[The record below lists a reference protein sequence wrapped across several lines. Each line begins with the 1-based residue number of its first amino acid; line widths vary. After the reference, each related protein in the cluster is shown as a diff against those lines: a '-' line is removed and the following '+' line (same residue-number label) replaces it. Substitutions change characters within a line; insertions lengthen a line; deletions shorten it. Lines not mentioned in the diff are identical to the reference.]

1 LRTGEF
7 VVGFSPL
14 PTIKMT
20 QKKEIK
26 FAFDVGIQEHK
37 ESLISLLNLM
47 GANSIANAKQK
58 WAAQLASAS
67 DLREKIKTRES
78 ELTEL
83 TNTSTYANAK
93 QRIKALMK
101 KEVTIAER
109 YGLDISFLNE
119 PGKTWSFQV
128 TGKTRE
134 EQFKSYTQ
142 REQAARAMTR
152 QAYETALQRVVSYCE
167 TEKMKATSTRKEVLS
182 VHNRMVNDYNELN
195 QEAFWYEY
203 CGQYSVPTGE
213 TVEPVPLVTWLDV
226 CSDYFPAQLITDLR
240 ERECEI
246 GVISPE
252 LHAAWDTRLIS
263 EPRDVAFC
271 VIKQAIETIVW
282 DHTNHTQMKAA
293 ILHNVLVNN
302 DERLDEATTLDNI
315 IQLVEG

>member
-1 LRTGEF
+1 MCTGEF
-7 VVGFSPL
+7 VVGFSLL
-14 PTIKMT
+14 PTKLMIEKTSRKHAIDGALTEHLNAVNELLDLLDADNLGNGLKTLRKLQTQIKE
-20 QKKEIK
+20 KKAQID
-26 FAFDVGIQEHK
+26 AFCELVGTNHI
-37 ESLISLLNLM
+37 
-47 GANSIANAKQK
+47 GNAM
-58 WAAQLASAS
+58 S
-67 DLREKIKTRES
+67 KIKT
-78 ELTEL
+78 
-83 TNTSTYANAK
+83 
-93 QRIKALMK
+93 LMK

-167 TEKMKATSTRKEVLS
+167 SEKMKATSTRKEVLS
-182 VHNRMVNDYNELN
+182 VHNRMVYDYNELN

-213 TVEPVPLVTWLDV
+213 VAEPVPLVTWLDV
-226 CSDYFPAQLITDLR
+226 CSDYFPTQLITDLR
-240 ERECEI
+240 DRECEI

-252 LHAAWDTRLIS
+252 LHSAWDTRLIS

-282 DHTNHTQMKAA
+282 DHTTHTQMKAA

-302 DERLDEATTLDNI
+302 DERLDETTTLANI